1 MERPSAP
8 RSQNGASRAAGTGS
22 AGGANAGAGESVRA
36 RSRPLSSGAVA
47 DRIKVAVVDAHP
59 LYRHGLANAL
69 AGSRLV
75 VVAEGGTAEDA
86 HRAVQK
92 GKPDILL
99 MDMEVPGDGMGAA
112 QAVLRLR
119 SSLKVVV
126 LTASDDEEDV
136 AEALRMGVHGY
147 ILKDVSG
154 PELVSAIEAVYRGE
168 PYITPALASRLLMRS
183 KGRPLAPHRGE
194 DVGLTARDKR
204 ILGYLA
210 KGLTNQ
216 EIARSLGMNVRTV
229 KHYLTQVFRKMRVRN
244 RVEATVEAQRMRL
257 ELDGQV
263 PP

>member
-1 MERPSAP
+1 M
-8 RSQNGASRAAGTGS
+8 GS
-22 AGGANAGAGESVRA
+22 AGGMDATSGEAGRT
-36 RSRPLSSGAVA
+36 RSRPLSSATVA
-47 DRIKVAVVDAHP
+47 DRIKVVVVDAHP
-59 LYRHGLANAL
+59 LYRHGLANAV
-69 AGSRLV
+69 AGSRVV

-86 HRAVQK
+86 RRAVQK

-99 MDMEVPGDGMGAA
+99 MDTAVPGDGMGAA
-112 QAVLRLR
+112 QAILRLR
-119 SSLKVVV
+119 SGLKVVV
-126 LTASDDEEDV
+126 LTASDSEEDV
-136 AEALRMGVHGY
+136 AEALRIGVHGY

-154 PELVSAIEAVYRGE
+154 SELVSAIEAIHRGE
-168 PYITPALASRLLMRS
+168 PYVTPALASRLLMRS
-183 KGRPLAPHRGE
+183 KGRPLAPHKGE

-257 ELDGQV
+257 ELDGQA

>member
-1 MERPSAP
+1 
-8 RSQNGASRAAGTGS
+8 
-22 AGGANAGAGESVRA
+22 V
-36 RSRPLSSGAVA
+36 AVT
-47 DRIKVAVVDAHP
+47 DRIRVAVVDAHP
-59 LYRHGLANAL
+59 LYRHGLVNAL

-75 VVAEGGTAEDA
+75 VVAEGGAAEDA
-86 HRAVQK
+86 HRTVRK
-92 GKPDILL
+92 GRPDVLL
-99 MDMEVPGDGMGAA
+99 LDITVPGDGMRAA
-112 QAVLRLR
+112 QDALRLR
-119 SSLKVVV
+119 PNLKVVV

-136 AEALRMGVHGY
+136 ADALRMGVHGY
-147 ILKDVSG
+147 ILKNVSG
-154 PELVSAIEAVYRGE
+154 SELVSAVEAIHRGE
-168 PYITPALASRLLMRS
+168 PYVTPALASRLLMRS

-229 KHYLTQVFRKMRVRN
+229 KHHLTQVFRKMRVRN

-257 ELDGQV
+257 ALDGQA

>member
-1 MERPSAP
+1 MSSA
-8 RSQNGASRAAGTGS
+8 T
-22 AGGANAGAGESVRA
+22 VT
-36 RSRPLSSGAVA
+36 
-47 DRIKVAVVDAHP
+47 DRIRVAVVDAHP
-59 LYRHGLANAL
+59 LYRHGLVNAL

-92 GKPDILL
+92 GRPDVLL
-99 MDMEVPGDGMGAA
+99 LDITVPGDGMGAA
-112 QAVLRLR
+112 QEALRLR
-119 SSLKVVV
+119 SNLKVVV

-136 AEALRMGVHGY
+136 AVALRMGVHGY
-147 ILKDVSG
+147 ILKNVSG
-154 PELVSAIEAVYRGE
+154 PELVSAVEAIHRGE
-168 PYITPALASRLLMRS
+168 PYVTPALASRLLMRS

-194 DVGLTARDKR
+194 DVGLTARDRR

-257 ELDGQV
+257 ELDGQ
-263 PP
+263 PSP

>member
-1 MERPSAP
+1 MAEPIRARPRAPPSA
-8 RSQNGASRAAGTGS
+8 
-22 AGGANAGAGESVRA
+22 
-36 RSRPLSSGAVA
+36 LVA

-59 LYRHGLANAL
+59 LYRHGLVNAL

-86 HRAVQK
+86 QRAVQK
-92 GKPDILL
+92 GKPDVLL
-99 MDMEVPGDGMGAA
+99 LDIAVPGDGMGAA
-112 QAVLRLR
+112 QEALRLR
-119 SSLKVVV
+119 ANLKVVV
-126 LTASDDEEDV
+126 LTASDGEDDV
-136 AEALRMGVHGY
+136 ADALRMGVHGY
-147 ILKDVSG
+147 ILKEVTG
-154 PELVSAIEAVYRGE
+154 PDLVSAIEAIYRGE
-168 PYITPALASRLLMRS
+168 PYVTPALASRLLMRS
-183 KGRPLAPHRGE
+183 KGRPLVPQRSE

-257 ELDGQV
+257 DPDGQLL
-263 PP
+263 P